1 MASFNYLSEEL
12 IMEILSWLLADSLVR
27 FKCLSKS
34 WHSLI
39 GHHWFVTKQ
48 LHNHVRSASDNNL
61 CILLRYR
68 ICSDQHDPEKG
79 ENVLSLLTYND
90 KMMLSTSKG
99 GGSPY
104 IVKPVTFSLYKD
116 HQYAESWGSCDG
128 IVFFFDSCYMR
139 DTIVIANPVIGEYR
153 ILPESC
159 ICLPLPALY
168 HGDDNE
174 DYLARVVDA
183 VGLGYDLKSN
193 DYKIVRVWEIE
204 SYNDSRQRFPQRAEV
219 YTFSTNSWRE
229 INNFVMEVEID
240 NVVME
245 ACFTPMPSFE
255 RYWNGAYYWFVF
267 CYEQGGD
274 TIRKHLIA
282 LFDMSD
288 EVFRYIGLP
297 KSCEEQN
304 DNATMCYSLIEL
316 NGSLTLFHYPF
327 QVQQKS
333 FDIWG
338 MDKFGVNGIW
348 TKILCIGPLLGIE
361 TPLLFGKD
369 DELLMENIEGQLV
382 SYNLKR
388 KQLQRLPIY
397 GETKYFQALLF
408 KRSLVSIHKETK

>member
-1 MASFNYLSEEL
+1 MFVLPPTMTFAYFSDTASVPTNM
-12 IMEILSWLLADSLVR
+12 ITR
-27 FKCLSKS
+27 
-34 WHSLI
+34 
-39 GHHWFVTKQ
+39 
-48 LHNHVRSASDNNL
+48 
-61 CILLRYR
+61 
-68 ICSDQHDPEKG
+68 
-79 ENVLSLLTYND
+79 
-90 KMMLSTSKG
+90 
-99 GGSPY
+99 
-104 IVKPVTFSLYKD
+104 KD

-128 IVFFFDSCYMR
+128 IVFFFDSSYMR

-193 DYKIVRVWEIE
+193 DYKILRVWEIE
-204 SYNDSRQRFPQRAEV
+204 SYNYSRQRFPQRAEV

-229 INNFVMEVEID
+229 INNFAMEVEID

-245 ACFTPMPSFE
+245 ACFTPMPSFD

-267 CYEQGGD
+267 CYERAGD

-288 EVFRYIGLP
+288 EVVRYIGLP
-297 KSCEEQN
+297 KSCEEPN
-304 DNATMCYSLIEL
+304 DNATMFYSLIEL

-327 QVQQKS
+327 QVQEKP

-338 MDKFGVNGIW
+338 MDKFGVNGTW

-369 DELLMENIEGQLV
+369 DELLMENIEVQLA
-382 SYNLKR
+382 SR
-388 KQLQRLPIY
+388 
-397 GETKYFQALLF
+397 F
-408 KRSLVSIHKETK
+408 KRQYNHYPWKSRWRTSHFGLVVDESFGSGNRNYTTLIRWILSSQKRESASAASEGDSFN